1 MNRTREGNTFQ
12 ILIWGAGDMGHRVLP
27 YVGADHVLAF
37 IDSDPAKI
45 GTQYCGK
52 PVIRFQEYQERYPET
67 FILISPYFEE
77 EIEEQLL
84 AAGVT
89 RYFKLSDCPSE
100 FSDVEPRDILRSRML
115 KDRTKERAAIYGST
129 LYAIL
134 LSAWM
139 AEAGYADCRVV
150 DAYDISNREE
160 RYFNPELQQ
169 FEGCHRGESCFF
181 IGNGPSLRAEDLDR
195 LEEQGMVTF
204 GVNRIAQIFDQTKWR
219 PTYFAMSDPAPFRDP
234 VASHPDRIAKEYSF
248 CSDISQAFWQ
258 NNTSDK
264 IIRYHQ
270 THNICRRIEHSF
282 SQDISRV
289 IRFGATVSYECMQI
303 AAYMGFSR
311 IYLLGVDGFAASGA
325 SKRHGHFY
333 QEQGVMSQHYDTM
346 MHTAYRTARK
356 YADTHGIKIYNATRG
371 GYVEEFERVDFDKL
385 FLE

>member
-12 ILIWGAGDMGHRVLP
+12 ILIWGAGDMGHLFERLP
-27 YVGADHVLAF
+27 IH
-37 IDSDPAKI
+37 
-45 GTQYCGK
+45 
-52 PVIRFQEYQERYPET
+52 
-67 FILISPYFEE
+67 
-77 EIEEQLL
+77 
-84 AAGVT
+84 
-89 RYFKLSDCPSE
+89 
-100 FSDVEPRDILRSRML
+100 
-115 KDRTKERAAIYGST
+115 
-129 LYAIL
+129 
-134 LSAWM
+134 
-139 AEAGYADCRVV
+139 CRVV